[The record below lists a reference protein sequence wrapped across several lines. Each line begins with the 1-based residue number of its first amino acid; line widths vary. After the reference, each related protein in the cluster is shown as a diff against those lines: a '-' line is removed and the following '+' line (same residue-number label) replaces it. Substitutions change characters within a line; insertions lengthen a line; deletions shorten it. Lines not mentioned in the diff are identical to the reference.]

1 MKDIYSQA
9 IELTKS
15 ALAGETYPGFITM
28 EIFKLMQRNGLAGTV
43 FGAIDEDKCDKEAYS
58 LFKEEYYMYI
68 KKDQRQ
74 LQVIEELRN
83 IFNQN
88 GIDFILLKGSY
99 LKSIYPESFMRSM
112 GDIDCL
118 IKKESMEKAH
128 EVLESHGYKN
138 WVVSANHD
146 CFMKYKDINVEV
158 HPKLDSEFTD
168 GYELLLQN
176 PWENALKVSE
186 HEYELRFEF
195 NLLYQVYHMIKHIYS
210 SGVGFRSV
218 VDLSIMVKCLK
229 KNIDYG
235 HFNGLLVNFKHR
247 DFLYFI
253 FYYIYKKFTETL
265 LFTDYQYDKISDK
278 YIEEFTDFIMVS
290 GIHGIGE
297 DYNLFAGGIASKS
310 KNSKSVFL
318 GKIKFLFSRVFL
330 PKKQMEVIY
339 PFIGKCG
346 LLLPVGWVMRI
357 FRLVFKK
364 RRNTI
369 RKMKR
374 FSISGD
380 EVKRVE
386 NLFNNIGL

>member
-1 MKDIYSQA
+1 VYSGQVG
-9 IELTKS
+9 LD
-15 ALAGETYPGFITM
+15 M
-28 EIFKLMQRNGLAGTV
+28 FKLMQENGLAGTI
-43 FGAIDEDKCDKEAYS
+43 FRAIDKEKCDNNAYR
-58 LFKEEYYMYI
+58 LFNEEYYMYI

-74 LQVIEELRN
+74 LQVIEELRE
-83 IFNQN
+83 IFNKN

-99 LKSIYPESFMRSM
+99 LKSIYPESYMRSM

-118 IKKESMEKAH
+118 IRKESMELAH
-128 EVLESHGYKN
+128 EVLEKNGYKN

-158 HPKLDSEFTD
+158 HPKLDSEFTE
-168 GYELLLQN
+168 GYEALLQN
-176 PWENALKVSE
+176 PWKNARKVSE
-186 HEYELRFEF
+186 HEHVLKAEF
-195 NLLYQVYHMIKHIYS
+195 NLLYHVYHMIKHIYS
-210 SGVGFRSV
+210 SGVGFRSI
-218 VDLSIMVKCLK
+218 VDLCVMVKCLK
-229 KNIDYG
+229 KTIDYNY
-235 HFNGLLVNFKHR
+235 FNGLLVNFRHR

-253 FYYIYKKFTETL
+253 LCYIQQKFSESL
-265 LFTDYQYDKISDK
+265 LLENGHCDTISDK
-278 YIEEFTDFIMVS
+278 YAEEFTDFIMVS

-297 DYNLFAGGIASKS
+297 EYNLFAGGIASKS
-310 KNSKSVFL
+310 KNSKSVFI

-346 LLLPVGWVMRI
+346 MLLPVGWMMRI

-364 RRNTI
+364 RKNTF